1 MTRIEARLKGFVF
14 TKAIIEI
21 FLLLIWVPLLLLGL
35 GQSEFLVLFYVTTFH
50 VSDIRKNCLYL
61 ECDEIERLQI
71 QPVDSIPGV
80 HRNDLRTDE
89 KKTKVNFFNI
99 Q

>member
-1 MTRIEARLKGFVF
+1 MYQTSG
-14 TKAIIEI
+14 
-21 FLLLIWVPLLLLGL
+21 
-35 GQSEFLVLFYVTTFH
+35 
-50 VSDIRKNCLYL
+50 KNCLYL

-89 KKTKVNFFNI
+89 KKTKVNFLIFNSRH
-99 Q
+99 

>member
-1 MTRIEARLKGFVF
+1 M
-14 TKAIIEI
+14 
-21 FLLLIWVPLLLLGL
+21 
-35 GQSEFLVLFYVTTFH
+35 LFYVTTFH
-50 VSDIRKNCLYL
+50 VSDISENCLYL

-89 KKTKVNFFNI
+89 KKTKVNFLIFNSRH
-99 Q
+99 